1 MISRFLPLVAVALI
15 ATACTEKL
23 TTPADCPA
31 LCPGG
36 SADFRDTVLT
46 ATLGLDS
53 SYAGYVSGSSLLSV
67 LLSTGGEY
75 GNSRGVVR
83 FAPRGD
89 SVLVRDTSRTF
100 TVDSVAIQ
108 FTLQRSDSTSTG
120 GVVEIYRLPLSL
132 DSLSTVAE
140 VDAEMTPERLV
151 QEFPISATFRS
162 GPMRIFLKDGD
173 LAKVAFTA
181 ADSTRLAFGLR
192 LRADGPSGARV
203 GASAAGGEG
212 PSVTWYT
219 TADIADTTVRTQ
231 IFNRLPA
238 ANFSVRTASAAGDAG
253 LLAVGGYPVS
263 RSFIRFALPPA
274 LRDSVTIIR
283 ATLQLTADVPM
294 FGIPA
299 DTATLL
305 ARPVLTNLG
314 PKSPVATELFA
325 GAFLLPGQVDVSME
339 VAELV
344 RTWQGA
350 DALPGILRLELGE
363 EGGSFIAPFFRSTR
377 SLTGAPTLRITYRRT
392 FAFEG
397 F

>member
-1 MISRFLPLVAVALI
+1 MIFRFLPLVAVALI

-23 TTPADCPA
+23 SMPADCPA

-36 SADFRDTVLT
+36 SAEFRDTVLT

-53 SYAGYVSGSSLLSV
+53 SYSGYVSGSSLVSL
-67 LLSTGGEY
+67 LLSTGGSY

-89 SVLVRDTSRTF
+89 SILIRDTSRTF
-100 TVDSVAIQ
+100 TVDSVAVQ
-108 FTLQRSDSTSTG
+108 FTLQKSDSTSTA
-120 GVVEIYRLPLSL
+120 GVVEFYRLPLSI
-132 DSLSTVAE
+132 DSLATVADI
-140 VDAEMTPERLV
+140 DAAMTPERLV
-151 QEFPISATFRS
+151 QTFPIGPTFRS
-162 GPMRIFLKDGD
+162 GPMRIFLKGAD

-181 ADSTRLAFGLR
+181 ADSTRLALGLR

-203 GASAAGGEG
+203 GASAAGSEG
-212 PSVTWYT
+212 PSMTWYT
-219 TADIADTTVRTQ
+219 TANIADTALRRQV
-231 IFNRLPA
+231 FNRLPA
-238 ANFSVRTASAAGDAG
+238 VNFSVRTASVGGASG

-263 RSFIRFALPPA
+263 RSFIRFTLPSA
-274 LRDSVTIIR
+274 LRDSVSIIR
-283 ATLQLTADVPM
+283 ATLQLTADAPL

-305 ARPVLTNLG
+305 ARPVLANLG

-339 VAELV
+339 IAELV
-344 RTWQGA
+344 RTWQGR
-350 DALPGILRLELGE
+350 DALPAILRLELGE

-377 SLTGAPTLRITYRRT
+377 SLSGAPTLRITYRRT

>member
-1 MISRFLPLVAVALI
+1 VISRFLPLVAVALM

-23 TTPADCPA
+23 SMPADCPA

-36 SADFRDTVLT
+36 SAEFRDTVLT

-53 SYAGYVSGSSLLSV
+53 SYSGYVGGSSLLSV
-67 LLSTGGEY
+67 LISTGGDY

-83 FAPRGD
+83 FTPRGD
-89 SVLVRDTSRTF
+89 SIFIRDTSRTF
-100 TVDSVAIQ
+100 VVDSVAIQ
-108 FTLQRSDSTSTG
+108 FTLQKSDSTSTG

-132 DSLSTVAE
+132 DSLATVAD
-140 VDAEMTPERLV
+140 VDAAMTPDRLI

-162 GPMRIFLKDGD
+162 GPMRMLLKDAD
-173 LAKVAFTA
+173 LAKVAFTP
-181 ADSTRLAFGLR
+181 ADSTQLAFGLR

-203 GASAAGGEG
+203 GASAAGSEG
-212 PSVTWYT
+212 PSMTWYT
-219 TADIADTTVRTQ
+219 TASVADTALRAQV
-231 IFNRLPA
+231 FNRLPA
-238 ANFSVRTASAAGDAG
+238 ANFSVRTASTAPVSG

-263 RSFIRFALPPA
+263 RSFVRFSLPPA

-283 ATLQLTADVPM
+283 ATLQLTTDAPM

-325 GAFLLPGQVDVSME
+325 GAFLLPGQTDVSME
-339 VAELV
+339 VADLV

-377 SLTGAPTLRITYRRT
+377 SLSGAPTLRITYRRT